1 MDAVICPAAFETLGG
16 VEEARDVAREIH
28 RVVKP
33 GGVAGIT
40 VGFRIEGTAAPKGPV
55 LFDEAALRSVFLADE
70 LSWAISDPL
79 DPRPADS
86 KLASRDGETVW
97 TSAHLLLVKP
107 LYH

>member
-1 MDAVICPAAFETLGG
+1 M
-16 VEEARDVAREIH
+16 AREIH

-40 VGFRIEGTAAPKGPV
+40 VGLRIDGPDARV
-55 LFDEAALRSVFLADE
+55 TVPSALDEAALRSVFLPDE

-79 DPRPADS
+79 DTAPADS
-86 KLASRDGETVW
+86 KLASRDGEAVW